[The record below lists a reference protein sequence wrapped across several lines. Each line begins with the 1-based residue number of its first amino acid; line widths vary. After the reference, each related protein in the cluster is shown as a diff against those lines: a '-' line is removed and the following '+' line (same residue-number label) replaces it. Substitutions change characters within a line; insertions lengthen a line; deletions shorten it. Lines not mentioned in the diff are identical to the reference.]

1 MIALS
6 EEVMLKS
13 QDRLKTR
20 PLAPVIQVVNVKG
33 RFLKEIKSVNFS
45 EHLNG
50 KPYCWY
56 GESCIMVWLEDPTSH
71 NIPLSQILI
80 QSKAL
85 TLSSSMEAERDEE
98 GAEEKF
104 KARQLWF
111 IMRFKGRGYLYNIE
125 YKMKQQMLL

>member
-1 MIALS
+1 MIALR

-20 PLAPVIQVVNVKG
+20 PLAPVIQVEKVKG
-33 RFLKEIKSVNFS
+33 KFLKEIESVNSS
-45 EHLNG
+45 EHLND

-56 GESCIMVWLEDPTSH
+56 RESCVMVWLEDQSSH
-71 NIPLSQILI
+71 SISLSQILI
-80 QSKAL
+80 QSKAP
-85 TLSSSMEAERDEE
+85 TLSNSLEAKRGEE

-111 IMRFKGRGYLYNIE
+111 IMRFKGRGFLYNIK
-125 YKMKQQMLL
+125 YKMKQQMLM